1 MDTFLLKR
9 LNKVV
14 TADSV
19 DDNSKGCRSLNK
31 LQGKESERKSLLLL
45 PTCCFFR
52 IILFFALLFVS
63 SISLAQVQFSVV
75 CPNKKIGKNDLVD
88 IQFKVENASHV
99 GSIIPPS
106 FKDFNVVSGP
116 NQQSS
121 MSSINGKVT
130 QYVSI
135 GFSLQ
140 PKSPGKYIIGPATA
154 QADGNEYKSKPIT
167 ITVTNDPSLVH
178 NNNNNAPSPS
188 PFPNFNFDFPDMP
201 VRHQFNDY
209 ILRPGE
215 DVAEKIKKNLFIK
228 LEVSKK
234 DCFVGEPVVAAF
246 KLYTRLH
253 SETTITDAP
262 SFNGFSVSD
271 LDVNSSNNSKL
282 EKYDGRL
289 YNVYTLRKVEL
300 YPLQAGNITLDPVVA
315 DNKVTFIKSAYAN
328 SQDRS
333 GFFSMLENF
342 GDAGVPA
349 SGLVEQKIT
358 LKTPPTV
365 INVKPLPSENKPNS
379 FKGAVGKFNVVSSL
393 GKDTISTD
401 DAGVLRVTVS
411 GKGNIQLVNAPAII
425 WPQGIDGYEA
435 KVKDNVDKTTV
446 PMQGNKVFSYPF
458 TVSKPG
464 NYTIDAILF
473 SYFDPAS
480 AEYKTEHVPPLQLH
494 VKKGKL
500 VRHTFSDKKQP
511 VSQPFISHGTEL
523 LLGIALVVAIIF
535 LIFYLV
541 IKKNKN
547 EDVLEK
553 NIRLDDIK
561 YQRELAAKEFIIPE
575 NPLLDAHEKMIA
587 GDGSGFLISM
597 DSSLKK
603 YLSQKLKI
611 PLSELSKKRL
621 NEELDKCNVSLNT
634 SLMLTS
640 LLDEV
645 EINLYAPPSNTT
657 HLNRIYEKA
666 SEVISLLDKQVCK

>member
-9 LNKVV
+9 LHKVV
-14 TADSV
+14 SENFVGDL
-19 DDNSKGCRSLNK
+19 SKGCRLENK
-31 LQGKESERKSLLLL
+31 PSQKISGRKYSSLLQ
-45 PTCCFFR
+45 TFCSFR
-52 IILFFALLFVS
+52 IIVFFTLLFVS

-154 QADGNEYKSKPIT
+154 EADGTEYKSKPVT
-167 ITVTNDPSLVH
+167 ITVTTDPSLAH
-178 NNNNNAPSPS
+178 NNRSIAPSPS
-188 PFPNFNFDFPDMP
+188 PFPNFNFDLPDNP
-201 VRHQFNDY
+201 VSHQFTDY
-209 ILRPGE
+209 ILKPGE
-215 DVAEKIKKNLFIK
+215 DAAEKIKKNLFIK
-228 LEVSKK
+228 LDVSKK

-271 LDVNSSNNSKL
+271 LEVNNNNNSKL

-333 GFFSMLENF
+333 SFFNMLENF

-358 LKTPPTV
+358 LKTTPTV

-393 GKDTISTD
+393 GKDSISTD
-401 DAGVLRVTVS
+401 DAGVLKVTVS
-411 GKGNIQLVNAPAII
+411 GQGNIQLVNAPTIV
-425 WPQGIDGYEA
+425 WPKGIDGYEA

-446 PMQGNKVFSYPF
+446 PMQGNKVFSFPF
-458 TVSKPG
+458 TVSRQG
-464 NYTIDAILF
+464 NYTIDSILF
-473 SYFDPAS
+473 SYFDPS
-480 AEYKTEHVPPLQLH
+480 SKEYKTILVPPLQVH
-494 VKKGKL
+494 VRKGNTI
-500 VRHTFSDKKQP
+500 RHLFTDKRP
-511 VSQPFISHGTEL
+511 TDSPPFISHVTEV
-523 LLGIALVVAIIF
+523 LLGIALIAAIIF
-535 LIFYLV
+535 LIFFLV
-541 IKKNKN
+541 IRKKKN
-547 EDVLEK
+547 EGVLEK
-553 NIRLDDIK
+553 NVRLDDIK
-561 YQRELAAKEFIIPE
+561 YERELAEKEFTIPE
-575 NPLLDAHEKMIA
+575 SPLLDAHEKMTA
-587 GDGSGFLISM
+587 GDSSGFLVSM
-597 DSSLKK
+597 DSSLKR

-657 HLNRIYEKA
+657 HLIRIYEKA
-666 SEVISLLDKQVCK
+666 SEVISLLDKQVCD

>member
-1 MDTFLLKR
+1 M
-9 LNKVV
+9 NK
-14 TADSV
+14 SP
-19 DDNSKGCRSLNK
+19 
-31 LQGKESERKSLLLL
+31 GKVSGRKSSSLLQI
-45 PTCCFFR
+45 CFFS
-52 IILFFALLFVS
+52 IILFFVFLFVS

-99 GSIIPPS
+99 ESIIPPS

-140 PKSPGKYIIGPATA
+140 SKAPGKYIIGPATA
-154 QADGNEYKSKPIT
+154 RADGNEYKSKSIT

-178 NNNNNAPSPS
+178 NNNSNATSPS
-188 PFPNFNFDFPDMP
+188 PFPNFNFDFPDVP

-209 ILRPGE
+209 ILKPGE
-215 DVAEKIKKNLFIK
+215 DAAEKIKKNLFVK

-271 LDVNSSNNSKL
+271 LDVNNNNNSKL

-333 GFFSMLENF
+333 SFFNMLENF

-358 LKTPPTV
+358 LKTAPTV
-365 INVKPLPSENKPNS
+365 INVKPLPLENKPNS
-379 FKGAVGKFNVVSSL
+379 FKGAVGKFSVVSSL
-393 GKDTISTD
+393 GKDSISTD
-401 DAGVLRVTVS
+401 DAGVLKITVS
-411 GKGNIQLVNAPAII
+411 GQGNIQLVNAPGII
-425 WPQGIDGYEA
+425 WPKGIDGYEA

-458 TVSKPG
+458 TVSGPG
-464 NYTIDAILF
+464 NYAIDSILF

-480 AEYKTEHVPPLQLH
+480 EDYKTILVPPLQVH
-494 VKKGKL
+494 VRKGNA
-500 VRHTFSDKKQP
+500 VRQIFSNKKQP
-511 VSQPFISHGTEL
+511 DSQPSISNLTEV
-523 LLGIALVVAIIF
+523 LLGIALIAAIIC
-535 LIFYLV
+535 LIFFLV
-541 IKKNKN
+541 IRKKKN
-547 EDVLEK
+547 EGVLEK
-553 NIRLDDIK
+553 YVRLDDIK
-561 YQRELAAKEFIIPE
+561 YERELADKEFTIPE
-575 NPLLDAHEKMIA
+575 SPLLDAHEKMIA
-587 GDGSGFLISM
+587 GNSSRFLISM

-657 HLNRIYEKA
+657 HLSRIYEKA
-666 SEVISLLDKQVCK
+666 SEVISLLDKQVCE